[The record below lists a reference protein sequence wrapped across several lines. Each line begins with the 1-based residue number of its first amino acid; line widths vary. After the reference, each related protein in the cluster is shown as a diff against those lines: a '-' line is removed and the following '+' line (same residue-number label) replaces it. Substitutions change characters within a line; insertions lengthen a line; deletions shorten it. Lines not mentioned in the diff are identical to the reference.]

1 MLYFK
6 HNVPTWERTIRIAAG
21 LLLAG
26 LTALSSGT
34 PYVAPALT
42 WLGLAGGILLAITG
56 VVGFCPM
63 CAMVGRR
70 PIVNSK

>member
-6 HNVPTWERTIRIAAG
+6 HNLPAWERAIRIVAG

-26 LTALSSGT
+26 MAMLFSGAL
-34 PYVAPALT
+34 PALT
-42 WLGLAGGILLAITG
+42 WLGFASGTMLAITG
-56 VVGFCPM
+56 FIGFCPM

-70 PIVNSK
+70 PIVSRK